1 MATTH
6 ERVAREGLKV
16 DRPVE
21 VSAAPAPSSDDG
33 SAGLRLTDPE
43 WAYLV
48 EFLGALT
55 DRERQVVKAVCAEGS
70 NEDAAARL
78 HVTLATLRT
87 HLMKVNQKLGTSSK
101 TDVVRMAADRVIRG
115 YRAGEIETAGVAAAG
130 ETPAAPGSMR
140 ARAMRP
146 DSPGF

>member
-1 MATTH
+1 MASTH
-6 ERVAREGLKV
+6 ERVPREGLKI

-21 VSAAPAPSSDDG
+21 VSAAPTPSVDEG
-33 SAGLRLTDPE
+33 PGGLRLTEPE
-43 WAYLV
+43 WAYLL
-48 EFLGALT
+48 EFLGPLT

-115 YRAGEIETAGVAAAG
+115 YRAGEIESAGGAGAEAANQ
-130 ETPAAPGSMR
+130 PSVR
-140 ARAMRP
+140 ARAMRAS
-146 DSPGF
+146 DSSGF